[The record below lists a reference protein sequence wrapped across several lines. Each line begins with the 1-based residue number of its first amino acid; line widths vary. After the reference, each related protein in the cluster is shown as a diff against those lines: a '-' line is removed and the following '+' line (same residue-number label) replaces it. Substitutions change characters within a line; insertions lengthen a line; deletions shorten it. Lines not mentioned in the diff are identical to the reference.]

1 MSRQATQDRIMDRR
15 RTAAL
20 VITGGVAFCLSL
32 FLVFWSDPTD
42 RPIAGNSSY
51 STSAIGHAALLALL
65 HERGYEV
72 RVNRNREGRSVGER
86 DLLLILEP
94 EIGFRRAMPRDEA
107 EAEADAD
114 DPHGTRP
121 ESLDR
126 LLQGK
131 AQALIALPKWQ
142 ADPTAARQAGIWR
155 RRDHVHG
162 VSLTPP
168 GAVRTL
174 ARALL
179 GDGDARIVRKPTAG
193 EWDSKLGDANI
204 LLDQPQLI
212 ASSKLEPLVSTPDG
226 ILIGQVPGTRTA
238 VLSDPDLIANHGLR
252 MAGNAQLALRL
263 IDRFLP
269 FGGSVHVDETQ
280 HGFAVIPSLPR
291 LLFQPPFLA
300 ATLLALA
307 ALAALAWIGT
317 TRLGAP
323 VTVARTTPSGNI
335 LLMRNAGRLLAAGGN
350 DVYIA
355 ERYAEAVL
363 DETCRRF
370 HLPQGAGKRGRSRRA
385 LDRIARR
392 SGVKRSLPDS
402 GSPARLV
409 RDHFRWMEEMFD
421 ANRTGW

>member
-1 MSRQATQDRIMDRR
+1 MSRQASQDRIMSRR
-15 RTAAL
+15 RIAAL
-20 VITGGVAFCLSL
+20 VLTGGVAFCLSL

-65 HERGYEV
+65 RERGYEV
-72 RVNRNREGRSVGER
+72 RVNRNREGRSVAER

-94 EIGFRRAMPRDEA
+94 ELGFPRPMPREQ
-107 EAEADAD
+107 ADPE
-114 DPHGTRP
+114 DPDGKRP
-121 ESLDR
+121 ENLDR

-142 ADPTAARQAGIWR
+142 TDPMAARQAGIWR
-155 RRDHVHG
+155 RRDHVQG

-168 GAVRTL
+168 GAVRSL

-179 GDGDARIVRKPTAG
+179 GDGEARIVRKPAADD
-193 EWDSKLGDANI
+193 WDSKLGDANI

-226 ILIGQVPGTRTA
+226 ILIGQVPGTRMA

-252 MAGNAQLALRL
+252 KAGNAQLALRL

-300 ATLLALA
+300 ATLLALTT
-307 ALAALAWIGT
+307 LAALAWIGT

-323 VTVARTTPSGNI
+323 VTVAKTVPSGNI
-335 LLMRNAGRLLAAGGN
+335 LLMRNAGRLLAASGN

-355 ERYAEAVL
+355 VRYADAVVDEA
-363 DETCRRF
+363 CRRF
-370 HLPQGAGKRGRSRRA
+370 HLPQGAGNRGRSRRA
-385 LDRIARR
+385 LERIARR

-402 GSPARLV
+402 GTPARLV

>member
-1 MSRQATQDRIMDRR
+1 MSRPATQDRIMGRR

-32 FLVFWSDPTD
+32 FFVFWSDPTD

-51 STSAIGHAALLALL
+51 SVSAIGHAALLALL
-65 HERGYEV
+65 RDRGYEV
-72 RVNRNREGRSVGER
+72 RVNRNREGRSVAER

-94 EIGFRRAMPRDEA
+94 ELGFRRAMPRE
-107 EAEADAD
+107 EAEAD
-114 DPHGTRP
+114 DPDGTHGTRP

-126 LLQGK
+126 LLQDK

-142 ADPTAARQAGIWR
+142 ADPVAARQAGIWR
-155 RRDHVHG
+155 RRDHVQG

-168 GAVRTL
+168 GAVRAL

-179 GDGDARIVRKPTAG
+179 GDGEARIVRKPAAG
-193 EWDSKLGDANI
+193 QWDSKLGDANI
-204 LLDQPQLI
+204 LLDRPQLI
-212 ASSKLEPLVSTPDG
+212 ASSNLEPLVANRDG
-226 ILIGQVPGTRTA
+226 ILIGQVPGTRIA

-252 MAGNAQLALRL
+252 TAGNAQLALRL

-280 HGFAVIPSLPR
+280 HGFAVVPSLPR

-307 ALAALAWIGT
+307 ALASLAWIGT

-323 VTVARTTPSGNI
+323 VAAARTGVSGNI
-335 LLMRNAGRLLAAGGN
+335 LLMRNAGRLLAASGN

-355 ERYAEAVL
+355 ERYAEAVI
-363 DETCRRF
+363 DEASRRF
-370 HLPQGAGKRGRSRRA
+370 HLPQGAGNRGRSRRA
-385 LDRIARR
+385 LERIARR
-392 SGVKRSLPDS
+392 SGVKRPLPDS
-402 GSPARLV
+402 GSPARRV

>member
-1 MSRQATQDRIMDRR
+1 MSRDAPQDRIMGRR

-51 STSAIGHAALLALL
+51 SVSAIGHAALLALL
-65 HERGYEV
+65 RDRGYEV
-72 RVNRNREGRSVGER
+72 GINRNREGRSVTER

-94 EIGFRRAMPRDEA
+94 GVGFARAIRRE
-107 EAEADAD
+107 EG
-114 DPHGTRP
+114 DPGDPDGKRP
-121 ESLDR
+121 ENLDR

-142 ADPTAARQAGIWR
+142 ADPMAARQAGIWR
-155 RRDHVHG
+155 RRDHVQG

-168 GAVRTL
+168 GAVRSL
-174 ARALL
+174 ARVLL
-179 GDGDARIVRKPTAG
+179 EDSEARIVRKSTSG
-193 EWDSKLGDANI
+193 GWDSKLGDADI

-212 ASSKLEPLVSTPDG
+212 ASSKLEPLVANRDG
-226 ILIGQVPGTRTA
+226 ILIGQISGTRIA

-252 MAGNAQLALRL
+252 MAGNARLALRL

-269 FGGSVHVDETQ
+269 SGGSVHVDETV
-280 HGFAVIPSLPR
+280 HGYAVIPSLPR

-317 TRLGAP
+317 ARFGAP
-323 VTVARTTPSGNI
+323 VAVSDTGVSGNI
-335 LLMRNAGRLLAAGGN
+335 LLMRNAGRLLAASGN

-355 ERYAEAVL
+355 ERYAESVI
-363 DETCRRF
+363 DEASRRF
-370 HLPQGAGKRGRSRRA
+370 HLPQGTSNRGRSRRA
-385 LDRIARR
+385 LERIARR
-392 SGVKRSLPDS
+392 SGVNRSLPGS
-402 GSPARLV
+402 GTPARLV
-409 RDHFRWMEEMFD
+409 RDHFRWMEEMFN